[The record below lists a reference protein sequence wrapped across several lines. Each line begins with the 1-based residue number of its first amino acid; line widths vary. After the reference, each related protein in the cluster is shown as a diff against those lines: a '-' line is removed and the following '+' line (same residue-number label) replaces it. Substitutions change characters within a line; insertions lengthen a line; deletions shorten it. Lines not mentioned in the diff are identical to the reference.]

1 MKTIKN
7 TATLIIAGLLLFPFV
22 GTTAVAQDPG
32 ATTFLRKVESFNTQ
46 NNDTVTFEYIEV
58 PDRASLTALVG
69 RLTDANNYPL
79 VVLKKDVFGPGVKIV
94 KTLDLQI
101 LNYELRD
108 QQWQVLDSIHV
119 EKFKRLEEI
128 AALQEQRVAVFDSA
142 NVQLREQITQLNDQL
157 DASVDLT
164 RKTIRARQIKNV
176 WIGALGGVFGFTVG
190 VLISA
195 LGN

>member
-1 MKTIKN
+1 MKTIKQ
-7 TATLIIAGLLLFPFV
+7 TAALIFAALLLSPFV
-22 GTTAVAQDPG
+22 GTAVLAQETG

-46 NNDTVTFEYIEV
+46 NNDTVTFDYIEV
-58 PDRASLTALVG
+58 PDQPSLAALAD
-69 RLTDANNYPL
+69 RLTNANNYPL

-164 RKTIRARQIKNV
+164 RKTIRARQIKNI
-176 WIGALGGVFGFTVG
+176 WIGALGGAVGFTVG

-195 LGN
+195 LAN

>member
-1 MKTIKN
+1 MNTVKK
-7 TATLIIAGLLLFPFV
+7 TATLIIAGILLFPFL
-22 GTTAVAQDPG
+22 GTTVHAQENG
-32 ATTFLRKVESFNTQ
+32 ASTFLSKVETFTTQ
-46 NNDTVTFEYIEV
+46 TNDRVTFQYIEV
-58 PDRASLTALVG
+58 PDRASLAELAS
-69 RLTDANNYPL
+69 RLTNANNYPL
-79 VVLKKDVFGPGVKIV
+79 VVLKKDVFGPGVEVV

-108 QQWQVLDSIHV
+108 RQWQVLDSIHV

-128 AALQEQRVAVFDSA
+128 ASLQEQRVAVYDSA
-142 NVQLREQITQLNDQL
+142 NVQLREQINQLNDQL

-164 RKTIRARQIKNV
+164 RKTIRARQIKNL

-195 LGN
+195 LN